1 MRQIKFRGRRPN
13 GQIIYGDLL
22 HKKSAVMIAVT
33 HVLKFHVEPDSVA
46 QLVGF
51 DSNGKEVYEGDKLID
66 CEGDEYTASICNPPQ
81 VTAVSTLKEGE
92 S

>member
-1 MRQIKFRGRRPN
+1 MRPIKFRGRRPN

-33 HVLKFHVEPDSVA
+33 HVLKFHVEPASVA
-46 QLVGF
+46 QLVGY
-51 DSNGKEVYEGDKLID
+51 DANGKEVYEGDKLIFGEF
-66 CEGDEYTASICNPPQ
+66 EGTAALFDNIEFGQ
-81 VTAVSTLKEGE
+81 LKEGE